1 MKHAKKG
8 HLINGLAYHRILM
21 LGNRSKKA
29 WTNLMGHETPQVLH
43 NCHEH
48 DRIFDQ
54 EELLV

>member
-1 MKHAKKG
+1 
-8 HLINGLAYHRILM
+8 M

-29 WTNLMGHETPQVLH
+29 WRNLMMGHETPQVFH